1 MNMKG
6 SKGAKGARAFFKSI
20 GFKTIR
26 PAVYAWF
33 FNFCFSLLIYFGCY
47 RVFSTAAG
55 KSAIA
60 NDVYGEV
67 GVFTFLADIARNYT
81 GSLSLLFS
89 IALLSILLFLAVSIY
104 VSGGIYSVLVE
115 EERGT
120 LVNLV
125 ASSTENFLDMLKIFL
140 ACILVWLVA
149 LSVPG
154 LMLLLFLKTKSLAY
168 NETAVR
174 IFTYLWIGITALLL
188 TFAAVIYDFARIF
201 KLKDD
206 RNLWQT
212 FKKTLR
218 FTFSNKLNIL
228 VIFLLYGVSLVIFY
242 LIYMVFVTLVEPLLY
257 IFLVFIFYQG
267 FMLVRYFFK
276 VVVIRAEI
284 KLIEY
289 GG

>member
-1 MNMKG
+1 
-6 SKGAKGARAFFKSI
+6 
-20 GFKTIR
+20 
-26 PAVYAWF
+26 
-33 FNFCFSLLIYFGCY
+33 
-47 RVFSTAAG
+47 
-55 KSAIA
+55 
-60 NDVYGEV
+60 
-67 GVFTFLADIARNYT
+67 
-81 GSLSLLFS
+81 
-89 IALLSILLFLAVSIY
+89 
-104 VSGGIYSVLVE
+104 
-115 EERGT
+115 
-120 LVNLV
+120 
-125 ASSTENFLDMLKIFL
+125 MLKIFL
-140 ACILVWLVA
+140 ACIPVWLVA

-154 LMLLLFLKTKSLAY
+154 LMLLLFSKTRSLVL

-174 IFTYLWIGITALLL
+174 IFSYLWIGITALLL
-188 TFAAVIYDFARIF
+188 TFTVVIYDFARIF

-228 VIFLLYGVSLVIFY
+228 AIFLLYGVSLVIFY
-242 LIYMVFVTLVEPLLY
+242 LVYMVFVTLVEPLLY